1 MITTE
6 EIKNLLAAAMPE
18 AEIHVEGEGSKFAV
32 TVVSDR
38 FAGMR
43 PVAKQQQIYG
53 PLNEHIASGVI
64 HAVSM
69 RTLTQEEWRK
79 VKLFG

>member
-1 MITTE
+1 MISPDD
-6 EIKNLLAAAMPE
+6 IKALLAAAMPD

-38 FAGMR
+38 FEGMR

-53 PLNEHIASGVI
+53 PLNEHIASGAI

-79 VKLFG
+79 AKLFG

>member
-1 MITTE
+1 MTPDD
-6 EIKNLLAAAMPE
+6 IKAVLAAALPD
-18 AEIHVEGEGSKFAV
+18 AEILVQGEGNKFTV

-43 PVAKQQQIYG
+43 PVAKQQLIYG
-53 PLNEHIASGVI
+53 PLNEHIASGAI
-64 HAVSM
+64 HAVTM

-79 VKLFG
+79 AKLFS